1 MKKECEI
8 VQDLLFCYHDG
19 VASNGSKEL
28 VEKHLQTCDECRQVL
43 EDMKKDKERQDY
55 QEEIDYLEKIN
66 KKMKRKTITAIISL
80 MILLVFVLGNIY
92 ILFSFYQEGYYI
104 TIILKDE
111 ISSEQLEDI
120 KQLLVAK
127 YGEDKINYSSKEQA
141 LNDVKEKFK
150 DKKELIDT
158 YSTDNPFK
166 ETLTVKTKK
175 REKKEVLQLLENL
188 DGISNV
194 STNTI
199 ENPYLWFI
207 SNIFKNV

>member
-80 MILLVFVLGNIY
+80 IILLVFVLGNIY

-127 YGEDKINYSSKEQA
+127 CGEDKINYSSKEQA

>member
-80 MILLVFVLGNIY
+80 MILLVLVLGNIY

-127 YGEDKINYSSKEQA
+127 CGEDKINYSSKEQA

>member
-1 MKKECEI
+1 
-8 VQDLLFCYHDG
+8 
-19 VASNGSKEL
+19 
-28 VEKHLQTCDECRQVL
+28 
-43 EDMKKDKERQDY
+43 
-55 QEEIDYLEKIN
+55 
-66 KKMKRKTITAIISL
+66 

-92 ILFSFYQEGYYI
+92 ILFSFYQEGYHI

>member
-1 MKKECEI
+1 MKEECEI

-19 VASNGSKEL
+19 IASNGSKRL
-28 VEKHLQTCDECRQVL
+28 VENHLRTCDECRQVL
-43 EDMKKDKERQDY
+43 EDMEKDEKRQDY
-55 QEEIDYLEKIN
+55 QEEIDYLGKIN
-66 KKMKRKTITAIISL
+66 KKMKRKTIITIISL
-80 MILLVFVLGNIY
+80 MILVVFILGNLY

-127 YGEDKINYSSKEQA
+127 CGEDKINYSSKEQA
-141 LNDVKEKFK
+141 LNEVKEKFK

-158 YSTDNPFK
+158 YSDDNPFK
-166 ETLTVKTKK
+166 ATLTVKTKE

-188 DGISNV
+188 DGIRNI
-194 STNTI
+194 STSTI

-207 SNIFKNV
+207 SNILKNV

>member
-80 MILLVFVLGNIY
+80 IILLVFVLGNIY
-92 ILFSFYQEGYYI
+92 IYYLVFI
-104 TIILKDE
+104 KKDTI
-111 ISSEQLEDI
+111 
-120 KQLLVAK
+120 
-127 YGEDKINYSSKEQA
+127 
-141 LNDVKEKFK
+141 
-150 DKKELIDT
+150 
-158 YSTDNPFK
+158 
-166 ETLTVKTKK
+166 
-175 REKKEVLQLLENL
+175 
-188 DGISNV
+188 
-194 STNTI
+194 
-199 ENPYLWFI
+199 
-207 SNIFKNV
+207 